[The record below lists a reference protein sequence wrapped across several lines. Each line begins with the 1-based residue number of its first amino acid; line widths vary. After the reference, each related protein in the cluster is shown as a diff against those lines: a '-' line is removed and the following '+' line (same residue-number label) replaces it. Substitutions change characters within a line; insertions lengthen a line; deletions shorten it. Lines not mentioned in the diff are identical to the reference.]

1 MRSAVRTLLLAA
13 AFGVTASAA
22 ELPPLFD
29 ADGKAVDAAAG
40 PAKKHRILMFAG
52 LDTPAE
58 QDMLGLIQENLKRIR
73 RSEAASLWV
82 VFVAHT
88 PRQAADYCRARE
100 YSFPWLC
107 DPAARWLA
115 PLEVDYLPMV
125 VVLAPDGSVR
135 YRTTAISQTLVQ
147 SVVRHPERV
156 PAAVR

>member
-1 MRSAVRTLLLAA
+1 MSLLLAA
-13 AFGVTASAA
+13 VFGLTASAA

-29 ADGKAVDAAAG
+29 ADGKAVEAGAG

-58 QDMLGLIQENLKRIR
+58 QDMLGLVQENLKRIR

-82 VFVAHT
+82 VFVART

-115 PLEVDYLPMV
+115 PLEVDYLPTV
-125 VVLAPDGSVR
+125 VVLAPDGSVL
-135 YRTTAISQTLVQ
+135 YRATAISQMLVQ
-147 SVVRHPERV
+147 SVLRHPERV
-156 PAAVR
+156 PAAAR